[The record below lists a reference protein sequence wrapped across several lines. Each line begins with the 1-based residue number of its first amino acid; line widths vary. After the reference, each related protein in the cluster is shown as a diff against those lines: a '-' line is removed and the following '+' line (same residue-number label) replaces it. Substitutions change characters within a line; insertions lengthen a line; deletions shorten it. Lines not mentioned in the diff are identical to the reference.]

1 MARPLTKFYQ
11 YEREKIRQHYAKYGR
26 ESLVKA
32 GVCWPNKEE
41 LAFQRKFEETF
52 YPSLNKL
59 MEDMVVERKEREK
72 EIQQKEKEFLKGMAK
87 KDKLI
92 QEFRAKQLASL
103 EQEEA
108 ERKRQEKIV
117 AEVREYLGFNIDQSD
132 ARFQEALAKKE
143 EDERAMAKKALK
155 KDKKSRTAM
164 MLQQL
169 LGVSEEEVLDSP
181 SNPPR
186 EEDGKMKDK

>member
-1 MARPLTKFYQ
+1 
-11 YEREKIRQHYAKYGR
+11 
-26 ESLVKA
+26 
-32 GVCWPNKEE
+32 
-41 LAFQRKFEETF
+41 
-52 YPSLNKL
+52 
-59 MEDMVVERKEREK
+59 MEDMVIKRKEREK
-72 EIQQKEKEFLKGMAK
+72 EIQQKEKEFLRGMAK
-87 KDKLI
+87 RDKLI
-92 QEFRAKQLASL
+92 EEFRAKQRASL

-169 LGVSEEEVLDSP
+169 LGVSEEEVLDRP
-181 SNPPR
+181 SNSPR
-186 EEDGKMKDK
+186 EEEGKTKDK